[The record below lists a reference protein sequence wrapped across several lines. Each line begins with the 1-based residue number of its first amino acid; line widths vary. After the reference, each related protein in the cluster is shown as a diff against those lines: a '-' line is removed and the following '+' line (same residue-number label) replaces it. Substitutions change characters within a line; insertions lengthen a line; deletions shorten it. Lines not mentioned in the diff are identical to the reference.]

1 MVPVLLSTTW
11 RWRSSFFS
19 LRTLSISWLALRF
32 SRLSFSCYLNFLLTL
47 LLTRYSHSHHLP
59 FPRRSFPCLISSSL
73 LLKICEYALL
83 CRLPS
88 RLWMR
93 GRTGQVFIKK
103 MDLLLATY
111 LCSVRFSEGAE
122 GSSSETRNE
131 GLLGGVG
138 KVELNSLTQWA
149 TLSWS
154 TGDSQSG

>member
-1 MVPVLLSTTW
+1 
-11 RWRSSFFS
+11 
-19 LRTLSISWLALRF
+19 
-32 SRLSFSCYLNFLLTL
+32 
-47 LLTRYSHSHHLP
+47 
-59 FPRRSFPCLISSSL
+59 
-73 LLKICEYALL
+73 
-83 CRLPS
+83 
-88 RLWMR
+88 MR

-149 TLSWS
+149 TLS
-154 TGDSQSG
+154 